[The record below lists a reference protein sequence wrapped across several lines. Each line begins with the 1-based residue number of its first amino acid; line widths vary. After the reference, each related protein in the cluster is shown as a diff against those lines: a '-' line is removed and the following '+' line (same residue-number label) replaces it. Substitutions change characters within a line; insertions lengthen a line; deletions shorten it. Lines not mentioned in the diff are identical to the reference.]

1 MNWNILAN
9 QFRAVVQFDNQTELA
24 KFVLLV
30 AQLADQMDH
39 HPDLTIRNC
48 SELSISVYSHD
59 QQKIT
64 KRDQRLTEKISEL
77 YEHWKTKQIDE

>member
-9 QFRAVVQFDNQTELA
+9 QFRTVVQFDNQTELA

-39 HPDLTIRNC
+39 HPDMTIRHC
-48 SELSISVYSHD
+48 SELSLCVYSHD
-59 QQKIT
+59 RQEIT
-64 KRDQRLTEKISEL
+64 KRDHLLVDGINEIYEK
-77 YEHWKTKQIDE
+77 WKTKKADE